1 MYIILK
7 CETNKYTSI
16 YNDTIFCVANKYMYV
31 YVCLMYVL
39 LVSRSKSEGKT
50 DPKEEVKV

>member
-1 MYIILK
+1 
-7 CETNKYTSI
+7 
-16 YNDTIFCVANKYMYV
+16 MYV

-50 DPKEEVKV
+50 DPKEKVKVWSTVIC

>member
-1 MYIILK
+1 MILYFVYI
-7 CETNKYTSI
+7 
-16 YNDTIFCVANKYMYV
+16 ANKYMYV

-50 DPKEEVKV
+50 DPKEKVKV